1 MGVAVEG
8 IPGAARAARRMS
20 AEPTRT
26 WWLVALTLG
35 GWALVGTMRYWWAWL
50 WAQLGLISVPVDTT
64 VWIIAIIL
72 TILLTPVLWRRF
84 RRVGVVTILMASLLI
99 GGTAIVLSPWHDVIN
114 HAWTRMECG
123 PGDCAGPASPTP
135 NYTWRT
141 EKPK

>member
-1 MGVAVEG
+1 MAVEG
-8 IPGAARAARRMS
+8 IPGAARAARAVRS
-20 AEPTRT
+20 AESTRT

-84 RRVGVVTILMASLLI
+84 RRVGL
-99 GGTAIVLSPWHDVIN
+99 
-114 HAWTRMECG
+114 
-123 PGDCAGPASPTP
+123 
-135 NYTWRT
+135 
-141 EKPK
+141 